1 VILFIE
7 GFVMDTELVRTFLE
21 VNKTRHFGR
30 AAENLYLTQ
39 AAVSAR
45 IKQLEDYLGV
55 SLFVRS
61 RNNIQLTAEG
71 ERLIPHAETMQTSWS
86 RIRQEISLK
95 KDLNHYMA
103 IGSTPGLW
111 NMILRRTLPGIHKK
125 MPKLALRAEAHSDT
139 ELLRQLDERV
149 LDLAILYEPARAPNL
164 KAKSLGEMKLVLAS
178 ASHNLDLN
186 EALNNNYV
194 FVNWGTHFG
203 VFHAKNFPNIAPT
216 MLNTNMATIAESF
229 ILAEKGSAYLP
240 LSLLKSRGGDLRPI
254 AGAPE
259 FSKGI
264 YAVYRAGAE
273 NIDSIEA
280 VVKQL
285 ELSLDLG

>member
-1 VILFIE
+1 
-7 GFVMDTELVRTFLE
+7 MDTELVRTFLE

-30 AAENLYLTQ
+30 AAENLFLTQ

-55 SLFVRS
+55 SLFIRS
-61 RNNIQLTAEG
+61 RNNIQLTSEG

-95 KDLNHYMA
+95 QNLNHYMA

-111 NMILRRTLPGIHKK
+111 NMILRTTLSGIHKE
-125 MPKLALRAEAHSDT
+125 MPNMALRAEAHSDT

-149 LDLAILYEPARAPNL
+149 IDLAILYEPARAPNL
-164 KAKSLGEMKLVLAS
+164 KAKSLGEMKLVLA
-178 ASHNLDLN
+178 NIQPNMKLQ
-186 EALNNNYV
+186 EALNTNYV
-194 FVNWGTHFG
+194 FVDWGTHFG
-203 VFHAKNFPNIAPT
+203 VFHAKNFPNLAPAI
-216 MLNTNMATIAESF
+216 LNTNMATIAESF
-229 ILAEKGSAYLP
+229 ILSEKGSAYLP
-240 LSLLKSRGGDLRPI
+240 LKLLKTRESPLQQVV
-254 AGAPE
+254 GAPE
-259 FSKGI
+259 FSKEI
-264 YAVYRAGAE
+264 YAVYRTSAE

-285 ELSLDLG
+285 ELSLELG

>member
-1 VILFIE
+1 
-7 GFVMDTELVRTFLE
+7 MDTELVRTFLE

-45 IKQLEDYLGV
+45 IKQLENYLGV

-71 ERLIPHAETMQTSWS
+71 ERLIPHAEIMQTSWS

-95 KDLNHYMA
+95 ENLNHYMA

-111 NMILRRTLPGIHKK
+111 NMILRSTLSSIHKQ
-125 MPKLALRAEAHSDT
+125 MPRLALRAEAHSDT
-139 ELLRQLDERV
+139 ELLRKLDERV
-149 LDLAILYEPARAPNL
+149 IDLAILYEPARAPNL
-164 KAKSLGEMKLVLAS
+164 MAKSLGEMKLVLATTG
-178 ASHNLDLN
+178 HKIELQ
-186 EALNNNYV
+186 EALNTNYV
-194 FVNWGTHFG
+194 FVDWGTHFG
-203 VFHAKNFPNIAPT
+203 VFHAKSFPNLAPA

-229 ILAEKGSAYLP
+229 ILSEKGSAYLP
-240 LSLLKSRGGDLRPI
+240 LKLLKVRGSKLKLVVE
-254 AGAPE
+254 APE
-259 FSKGI
+259 FSKEI
-264 YAVYRAGAE
+264 YAVYRASAE
-273 NIDSIEA
+273 NIESIEA

-285 ELSLDLG
+285 ELSLEL

>member
-1 VILFIE
+1 
-7 GFVMDTELVRTFLE
+7 MDTELVRTFLE

-55 SLFVRS
+55 SLFIRS
-61 RNNIQLTAEG
+61 RNNIQLTSEG
-71 ERLIPHAETMQTSWS
+71 ERLIPHAETIQTSWS

-95 KDLNHYMA
+95 DNLNYYMA

-111 NMILRRTLPGIHKK
+111 NMILRNTLPSIHKAL
-125 MPKLALRAEAHSDT
+125 PDLALRAEAHSDT

-149 LDLAILYEPARAPNL
+149 IDLAILYEPVRAPNL
-164 KAKSLGEMKLVLAS
+164 KARSLGVMKLILAS
-178 ASHNLDLN
+178 TKPKIELK
-186 EALNNNYV
+186 EALNTNYV
-194 FVNWGTHFG
+194 FVDWGTHFG
-203 VFHAKNFPNIAPT
+203 VFHAKNFPNLAPA

-229 ILAEKGSAYLP
+229 ILSEKGSAYLP
-240 LSLLKSRGGDLRPI
+240 LKLLKAKGSQLKPVI
-254 AGAPE
+254 GAPE
-259 FSKGI
+259 FSKEI
-264 YAVYRAGAE
+264 YAVYRANAE
-273 NIDSIEA
+273 NGDSIEA

-285 ELSLDLG
+285 ELSLQLG